1 MLGVLFGVLS
11 AASFS
16 LNMIAVR
23 RGVLLA
29 SATQGMYITV
39 IGGVP
44 LFAISALVT
53 GQIFDISRVTGMAWL
68 YLPAAGIVHFNIGRY
83 GNYQTVR
90 YIGANAS
97 TPFRSL
103 TPLFAVSMSI
113 LFLDDSVTLL
123 KGFGIALVIL
133 APLIM
138 IQWKRRAPAPA
149 ATSPPS
155 GGAATAPAEA
165 GADAAQGA
173 PQSAA
178 TVTYNWRK
186 GILWAFIASLAYGTS
201 PLLVKAGLQESGLS
215 LLGGTISYVAAS
227 MVLILALGL
236 PGRLAFVM
244 GMPRGAIKYF
254 IYGGL
259 AVFFAQMFRYVGL
272 AIAPVSVMTPL
283 QQTGSVWTVVFSFI
297 FNRNTELFGP
307 RIYAAILFSTLGA
320 LALIWPQ

>member
-138 IQWKRRAPAPA
+138 IQWKRRAPA
-149 ATSPPS
+149 S
-155 GGAATAPAEA
+155 AEA
-165 GADAAQGA
+165 GAVAAQGA

-178 TVTYNWRK
+178 TVTYNWPK

-215 LLGGTISYVAAS
+215 LLGGTISYIAAA

-307 RIYAAILFSTLGA
+307 RIYAAILFSALGA